1 MINQAMMR
9 TSSSSAML
17 VRFGWRTHYLLGPI
31 NISLVSQPVYGVSQ
45 VGEEIGCNVGDSAEL
60 MGVLKEVGYV
70 AGFYA
75 ESLQMAYFRDLW
87 LTGTLGT

>member
-75 ESLQMAYFRDLW
+75 ESLKMAYFRDLW